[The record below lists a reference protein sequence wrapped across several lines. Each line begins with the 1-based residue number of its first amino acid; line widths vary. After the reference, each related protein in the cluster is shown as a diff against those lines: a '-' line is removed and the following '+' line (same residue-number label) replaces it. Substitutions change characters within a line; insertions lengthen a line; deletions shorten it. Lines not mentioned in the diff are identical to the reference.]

1 MPIADNTVLLMRE
14 SDRPL
19 PFEIDADISVPGFS
33 TAKDPVVSNEQTS
46 SVFDVRNEEVEKFL
60 QNKIKE
66 TSSELDSSES
76 VENQECS
83 CDFKDIIVTLH
94 EQYKSNLSKEKS
106 MLCHRNTS
114 KFWELVFRQKIDF
127 STCDVSVIWA
137 GEPGADGGGL
147 LREFLL
153 FAMENFPIGTHFFGT
168 GNKLFFTALPTA
180 IISKE
185 YCILGQLCALA
196 ILHIGRGP
204 TCFHLR
210 LVEAVFTGR
219 SSFPLESF
227 DASDAD
233 GELKFKLESIK
244 NGGNTHLIESNIFP
258 TDGITKHVELFINY
272 FCVISRYAAVQD
284 FRRGFTSILKN
295 YDKICCLKRF
305 FVYSKPTVTLAE
317 VRSIIRYV
325 KRGETG
331 SNLLSKEESAITEF
345 EMLLLNLSPNVMIST
360 SAIS

>member
-1 MPIADNTVLLMRE
+1 
-14 SDRPL
+14 
-19 PFEIDADISVPGFS
+19 
-33 TAKDPVVSNEQTS
+33 
-46 SVFDVRNEEVEKFL
+46 
-60 QNKIKE
+60 
-66 TSSELDSSES
+66 
-76 VENQECS
+76 
-83 CDFKDIIVTLH
+83 
-94 EQYKSNLSKEKS
+94 

-114 KFWELVFRQKIDF
+114 KFWELVFRQKINF
-127 STCDVSVIWA
+127 STCDVSGIRA

-147 LREFLL
+147 PREFLL
-153 FAMENFPIGTHFFGT
+153 FAMENFPIDTHFFGT

-204 TCFHLR
+204 ACFHLC

-244 NGGNTHLIESNIFP
+244 NGDNTPLIESNIFP
-258 TDGITKHVELFINY
+258 TDDITKNAELFINY
-272 FCVISRYAAVQD
+272 FCIISRYAAIQD

-295 YDKICCLKRF
+295 YDKICCLQRF

-331 SNLLSKEESAITEF
+331 SNLLAKEESAITEF
-345 EMLLLNLSPNVMIST
+345 EMLLLNLSQNVYDINLSDFLKFAACVDRIPPQGLGKSIDVYFHERNELPTAST
-360 SAIS
+360 CGLFLNIPLNIKPDMFLMAIKDGGTFGMS